1 VANWAGCDQQ
11 ASDVR
16 GKGRPNGR
24 KWASSVFTPA
34 SHQRSGTDPVIV
46 IKEDAMRMERG
57 FLLGALGCLAV
68 GISGGEAVAETP
80 SQADIAGQLMPQA
93 QVKTRGLPTLG
104 VATRPEPDAAVTPV
118 SAPAVQPWPRPQE
131 DRYTPST
138 GSRRSKAPVVAAAA
152 KPPAPPKV
160 GLDTIQFEFGSDRF
174 KQEAIETLR
183 NLGKAL
189 NEELKDQKLFLVEG
203 HTDAVG
209 SQAYNA
215 ALSDRRAEAVKDYL
229 VREMGV
235 SSDRLKTV
243 GKGSSE
249 PVVSKNP
256 YAAQNRRVVVV
267 NIGA

>member
-1 VANWAGCDQQ
+1 MHMG
-11 ASDVR
+11 
-16 GKGRPNGR
+16 
-24 KWASSVFTPA
+24 
-34 SHQRSGTDPVIV
+34 
-46 IKEDAMRMERG
+46 RG
-57 FLLGALGCLAV
+57 FLLGALGCLAI

-93 QVKTRGLPTLG
+93 QLKTRGLPTLG
-104 VATRPEPDAAVTPV
+104 VATRPEPDAVTPV
-118 SAPAVQPWPRPQE
+118 TAPAVQPGPRPQE

-138 GSRRSKAPVVAAAA
+138 GSRRSKAPVAAAAA
-152 KPPAPPKV
+152 KPPSPPKI
-160 GLDTIQFEFGSDRF
+160 GLDTIQFEFASDRF
-174 KQEAIETLR
+174 KPEAIETLR

-209 SQAYNA
+209 NRAYNA

-243 GKGSSE
+243 GRGSSD

>member
-1 VANWAGCDQQ
+1 
-11 ASDVR
+11 
-16 GKGRPNGR
+16 
-24 KWASSVFTPA
+24 
-34 SHQRSGTDPVIV
+34 
-46 IKEDAMRMERG
+46 MRMGRG
-57 FLLGALGCLAV
+57 FLLGALGCLV
-68 GISGGEAVAETP
+68 IGINGGEAVAETP

-93 QVKTRGLPTLG
+93 QLKTRGLPTLG

-118 SAPAVQPWPRPQE
+118 SAPAVQSGPRPQE

-138 GSRRSKAPVVAAAA
+138 GSRRSKAPVAAAAA

-160 GLDTIQFEFGSDRF
+160 GLDTIQFEFASDRF

-209 SQAYNA
+209 SQTYNA

>member
-1 VANWAGCDQQ
+1 MHMG
-11 ASDVR
+11 
-16 GKGRPNGR
+16 
-24 KWASSVFTPA
+24 
-34 SHQRSGTDPVIV
+34 
-46 IKEDAMRMERG
+46 RG
-57 FLLGALGCLAV
+57 FLLGALGCLAI

-93 QVKTRGLPTLG
+93 QLKTRGLPTLG
-104 VATRPEPDAAVTPV
+104 VAARPEPDAAVTPV
-118 SAPAVQPWPRPQE
+118 SAPAVQSGPRPQE
-131 DRYTPST
+131 DRYTPSS
-138 GSRRSKAPVVAAAA
+138 GSRRSKAPVAAA
-152 KPPAPPKV
+152 KPPAPPKI
-160 GLDTIQFEFGSDRF
+160 GLDTIQFEFNSDRF
-174 KQEAIETLR
+174 KPEAIETLR

-189 NEELKDQKLFLVEG
+189 NEELKDQNLFLVEG

-209 SQAYNA
+209 SRGYNA
-215 ALSDRRAEAVKDYL
+215 ALSDRRAQAVKDYL

-243 GKGSSE
+243 GRGSSD

>member
-1 VANWAGCDQQ
+1 MHMG
-11 ASDVR
+11 
-16 GKGRPNGR
+16 
-24 KWASSVFTPA
+24 
-34 SHQRSGTDPVIV
+34 
-46 IKEDAMRMERG
+46 RG
-57 FLLGALGCLAV
+57 FLLGALGCLAI

-93 QVKTRGLPTLG
+93 LPKTRGLPTLG

-118 SAPAVQPWPRPQE
+118 SAPGVQSGPRPQE
-131 DRYTPST
+131 DTYTPST
-138 GSRRSKAPVVAAAA
+138 GSRRSKAPVAVAA
-152 KPPAPPKV
+152 KPPAPPKI
-160 GLDTIQFEFGSDRF
+160 GLDTIQFEFASDRF
-174 KQEAIETLR
+174 KPEAIETLR

-209 SQAYNA
+209 SRAYNA

-243 GKGSSE
+243 GKCSSD

>member
-1 VANWAGCDQQ
+1 
-11 ASDVR
+11 
-16 GKGRPNGR
+16 
-24 KWASSVFTPA
+24 
-34 SHQRSGTDPVIV
+34 
-46 IKEDAMRMERG
+46 MRMERG
-57 FLLGALGCLAV
+57 LLLGALGCLAV

-93 QVKTRGLPTLG
+93 QLKTRGLPTLW

-118 SAPAVQPWPRPQE
+118 SAPAVQSGPRPQE

-138 GSRRSKAPVVAAAA
+138 GSRRSKAPVAAAA
-152 KPPAPPKV
+152 KPPAPPKI
-160 GLDTIQFEFGSDRF
+160 GLDTIQFEFASDRF

-209 SQAYNA
+209 SRAYNA
-215 ALSDRRAEAVKDYL
+215 ALSDRRADAVKDYL